1 MLSERRAERSLPSR
15 PFFETVFM
23 VRRYSSSVLALA
35 ACLAAGPAFAAELT
49 DEPLGAVAG
58 VPAAK
63 ECSPAEAPCVQ
74 LWGSMPAE
82 ERARLWPF
90 LDESSKMSY
99 WRGMTLEERRQ
110 LRMCLSERDREA
122 LRRRFSFDARNG
134 RELAR
139 PKLCGEERRL
149 MREQI
154 MEVHMQ
160 FRRAHGAHEGSA
172 QALPPPPPRG
182 PHHLER

>member
-1 MLSERRAERSLPSR
+1 
-15 PFFETVFM
+15 M
-23 VRRYSSSVLALA
+23 VRRYCSPVLALA

-49 DEPLGAVAG
+49 DEPLGTVAG
-58 VPAAK
+58 VPQAK
-63 ECSPAEAPCVQ
+63 DCGTAEAPCVL
-74 LWGSMPAE
+74 LWGSMSAE

-90 LDESSKMSY
+90 LDESSKLSY
-99 WRGMTLEERRQ
+99 WRGMTPEERKS

-134 RELAR
+134 RELVR

-160 FRRAHGAHEGSA
+160 FRRAHGAHDGSA
-172 QALPPPPPRG
+172 QPLPPPAPRG
-182 PHHLER
+182 PHHSER